1 MRADF
6 QLRRHS
12 IEGASKAIELMPDQS
27 KYYVELALV
36 DPWRGQPLLE
46 KAVALNRYD
55 SRAAANLA
63 LLYEADRKYAAAE
76 RVLLDAFRSDQTYLP
91 RWALA
96 NFYFRREN
104 APKFWHWARMAAAMP
119 ADDIAPLLELCWR
132 LSPDPKTIGDKL
144 AISDRNLTSQYVR
157 FLLQKNG
164 LDAAADQALRLA
176 EMAPSESD
184 ARLVFSV
191 IDRLVAADDLRAAAL
206 WRLLASRG
214 WRAPGERV
222 PYNCDFARTP
232 LAVAFDWR
240 ISSYDGVRAAPGP
253 AGLVVEFSGREPEA
267 FTVAEQVVAAGDH
280 PRRFEYRYRTA
291 NIAPQS
297 GLEWQAVDAGSGM
310 VLARSADLSDESGR
324 IESFAFPAPESG
336 HYVRIRLTYERPRGA
351 PRICGIV
358 RILSTRIEDISTHD
372 LSQMQ
377 Q

>member
-6 QLRRHS
+6 HLRRHN
-12 IEGASKAIELMPDQS
+12 IDGASKAIELMPDQS
-27 KYYVELALV
+27 KFYVELALL
-36 DPWRGQPLLE
+36 DPPRGRLLLE
-46 KAVALNRYD
+46 RAVALNRYD

-63 LLYEADRKYAAAE
+63 LLYEANRYYAAAE
-76 RVLLDAFRSDQTYLP
+76 RLLLDAFRSDQTYLP

-104 APKFWHWARMAAAMP
+104 SPKFWHWARMAAAMP

-132 LSPDPKTIGDKL
+132 FSADPKTIEDRL
-144 AISDRNLTSQYVR
+144 PISDRNLISQYIR
-157 FLLQKNG
+157 FLLQKNE
-164 LDAAADQALRLA
+164 LDAAAGEARRLA
-176 EMAPSESD
+176 PMASSEND
-184 ARLVFSV
+184 ARLMFSV
-191 IDRLVAADDLRAAAL
+191 IDRLVTADDMRAGGL

-214 WRAPGERV
+214 RAPEERV
-222 PYNCDFARTP
+222 PYNGDFARTP

-253 AGLVVEFSGREPEA
+253 AGLVVEFSGREPEV
-267 FTVAEQVVAAGDH
+267 FTVAEQVVAAGDR

-297 GLEWQAVDAGSGM
+297 GLHWQAVDAGSG
-310 VLARSADLSDESGR
+310 LALATSADLSDERGR

-336 HYVRIRLTYERPRGA
+336 HYVRMRLAYERPRGA
-351 PRICGIV
+351 TRIYGMV
-358 RILSTRIEDISTHD
+358 RIVSTRIEDISIHD